1 MCRIGYP
8 KIRKLRQA
16 MQVYKNKKA
25 LTFAKAFLYA
35 IAYQT
40 NVSLHG
46 KMNEP
51 TVLIQHI

>member
-8 KIRKLRQA
+8 KIRKLRRA